1 MSIVL
6 DAVAGAALSAFFNVL
21 FDKLSSPDLLK
32 IFRQENVD
40 ADLKKWKTI
49 LLEIGEVLDDAE
61 EKQITK
67 ESVKTWMAELED
79 LAYDADD
86 ILDEF
91 ATEALRRKVKAEEP
105 STSKIRK
112 FAPACCVGLN
122 PSSIMFNA
130 DMRSKIKEINKK
142 LQEIV
147 TRKNDLKLEDF
158 ARGRTRTITSRVPA
172 TSLVESHTYGREED
186 KKAIVKLLSDESGG
200 AQLSTI
206 SILGMGGLGKTTL
219 SKLVY
224 NDDKVGSYF
233 AVKAWVCVSQNFD
246 ILRVTKEIL
255 QDITSKTC
263 NDDNLN
269 LVQRKLKEKL
279 SGWKFLLILDDV
291 WIENYSDWTELR
303 LPLESGAHGSKILIT
318 TRETNV
324 SSTMGATH
332 PYKLRELSNDAC
344 LSMFTQHALGTS
356 DFGEHLNDEERQKIL
371 DSCKGLP
378 LAAKALAGLLRTYDR
393 DEWKDVLNG
402 RIWDLLEKKTDVPST
417 LRLSYLYLPSI
428 LKKCFAY
435 CSIFPKGYN
444 FEEKKLVLFWMA
456 EGLVQET
463 KGKKPMEDLC
473 GDYFRDLL
481 DRSFFQQSSIGK
493 SFFVMHDLM
502 NDLAVWAAGDLC
514 CRLED
519 QLGGSKQS
527 KISTKVRH
535 FSYIEHSND
544 CIQKLNEDVH
554 LRTFLSLPLY
564 NHDGLTNFDVKYC
577 SFPQLRCLRVLSLS
591 GKDIFELPSSIGDL
605 KHLRYLNLSI

>member
-6 DAVAGAALSAFFNVL
+6 EAVAGAALSAFFDVL
-21 FDKLSSPDLLK
+21 LDKLSSPDSLK

-49 LLEIGEVLDDAE
+49 LLEISEVLDDAE

-67 ESVKTWMAELED
+67 ESVKTWMGELED
-79 LAYDADD
+79 LASDADD

-91 ATEALRRKVKAEEP
+91 ATEALRRKVNAEEP

-112 FAPACCVGLN
+112 FVPACCVGLN

-130 DMRSKIKEINKK
+130 NLRSKIKEINKK

-186 KKAIVKLLSDESGG
+186 KEAIIKLLSDESGG
-200 AQLSTI
+200 AQFSTI

-219 SKLVY
+219 AQLVY

-233 AVKAWVCVSQNFD
+233 DVKAWGCVSQNFD

-255 QDITSKTC
+255 QDITSETC
-263 NDDNLN
+263 NDDSLN
-269 LVQRKLKEKL
+269 LVQRKLKEQL
-279 SGWKFLLILDDV
+279 SGKRFLLILDDV
-291 WIENYSDWTELR
+291 WIKNYSDWTTLC
-303 LPLESGAHGSKILIT
+303 LPFVSGAPGSKILIT
-318 TRETNV
+318 TREANV
-324 SSTMGATH
+324 SSIMGATH

-344 LSMFTQHALGTS
+344 LTMFTQHALGTS
-356 DFGEHLNDEERQKIL
+356 DFVERLKVEESQKIL
-371 DSCKGLP
+371 ERCKGLP

-402 RIWDLLEKKTDVPST
+402 RIWDLLEEKTDVPST
-417 LRLSYLYLPSI
+417 LRLSYLCLPSN

-435 CSIFPKGYN
+435 CSLFPKDYN
-444 FEEKKLVLFWMA
+444 FEEEELVLLWMA
-456 EGLVQET
+456 EGLVRET
-463 KGKKPMEDLC
+463 KGEKPMEDL
-473 GDYFRDLL
+473 GDEYFRDLL
-481 DRSFFQQSSIGK
+481 KRSFFQQSS
-493 SFFVMHDLM
+493 SYRSLFVMHDLM
-502 NDLAVWAAGDLC
+502 HDLAQWAAGDFY

-519 QLGGSKQS
+519 AKSLMTSP
-527 KISTKVRH
+527 KI
-535 FSYIEHSND
+535 
-544 CIQKLNEDVH
+544 CIH
-554 LRTFLSLPLY
+554 GLSFCY
-564 NHDGLTNFDVKYC
+564 HQD
-577 SFPQLRCLRVLSLS
+577 S
-591 GKDIFELPSSIGDL
+591 
-605 KHLRYLNLSI
+605 